1 MLSIMEIENIFHF
14 LIFLNLA
21 GIFFKLLL
29 HKKESSLQDSPP
41 TAGRLERHLPFRRSA
56 ILPGRAFLCNRG
68 FQRNFLL
75 QKKSRLPTVIFLH
88 FSAVLTFYDFV
99 AILPAAFSE
108 LL

>member
-75 QKKSRLPTVIFLH
+75 HKKITAPHRDFFACLCCIDFL
-88 FSAVLTFYDFV
+88 
-99 AILPAAFSE
+99 
-108 LL
+108 